1 MIDEMMT
8 LDVSENSV
16 VFKNNLKQAQSYY
29 EEHGNLAVSQSSG
42 SLGTWI
48 SVQRQNYK
56 DQKLTLKQ
64 IYDLN
69 AIGMIWDAKKNQ
81 VAVSA
86 LCEENGIS
94 FTQLWRKLLGSEI
107 EESLTEEEKN
117 NIQKQM
123 AGNSLIPISFLE
135 VQAKIE
141 YLKEQGI
148 SLIQADGT
156 LHSIFTMNSKK
167 LKEVTGMSLIELE
180 DKYIVNPKQ
189 MIDEMMTLDV
199 SENNVGFKTN
209 LKQAQAYYEKH
220 GNLAVPAKFGSLGT
234 WIGTQ
239 RTNYKNQKL
248 TPEQIHDLNAT
259 GMIWEVKSNKKEVE
273 DICAENGI
281 LLDKKSPLY
290 KKSATELRCKIAYLQ
305 SIDVPIFEQT
315 ETTQKLNPIFFM
327 SDVDMQE
334 KFQVS
339 MSDLVRTYGKQEG
352 VTK

>member
-1 MIDEMMT
+1 M
-8 LDVSENSV
+8 
-16 VFKNNLKQAQSYY
+16 
-29 EEHGNLAVSQSSG
+29 
-42 SLGTWI
+42 
-48 SVQRQNYK
+48 
-56 DQKLTLKQ
+56 
-64 IYDLN
+64 
-69 AIGMIWDAKKNQ
+69 
-81 VAVSA
+81 
-86 LCEENGIS
+86 
-94 FTQLWRKLLGSEI
+94 
-107 EESLTEEEKN
+107 
-117 NIQKQM
+117 
-123 AGNSLIPISFLE
+123 
-135 VQAKIE
+135 
-141 YLKEQGI
+141 
-148 SLIQADGT
+148 SLIQEDGT
-156 LHSIFTMNSKK
+156 LHPIFVMNSKELRAK
-167 LKEVTGMSLIELE
+167 TGMSLIELE
-180 DKYIVNPKQ
+180 DKYIANPKQ

-199 SENNVGFKTN
+199 SENNVAFKNN
-209 LKQAQAYYEKH
+209 LKQAQAYYEEH
-220 GNLAVPAKFGSLGT
+220 GNLAVPGSFGSLGG
-234 WIGTQ
+234 WISRQ
-239 RTNYKNQKL
+239 RTNYNDQKL